1 MADDVVERL
10 LQASAGSREVCWQ
23 QMRMRLA
30 AELQTCMWA
39 AVELGID
46 GIGDVY
52 GKDMAADAASAVDAA
67 EVQEVTWLT
76 M

>member
-1 MADDVVERL
+1 
-10 LQASAGSREVCWQ
+10 
-23 QMRMRLA
+23 MRMRLA

-52 GKDMAADAASAVDAA
+52 GKDMAADAALAVDAA